1 MTNQTQIATLASPAA
16 RPPVGMTPVLTRR
29 QKAAIV
35 VQFILN
41 EGAEVALTT
50 LPDDLQATLTQQ
62 LGDMHYVHTDTLNE
76 VLTEF
81 ADELGGV
88 GLSFPKGIAGALSAL
103 DGKISAQTAQRLR
116 KEAGVRQAGDPW
128 ARIARLSADELRRM
142 LEAESTEVAAVALSK
157 IDVTRAAEVLG
168 KLPGAQA
175 RLIAYAV
182 SQTGAVTPDAV
193 DRIGLSLASQLDN
206 KPERA
211 FNAAPENRVGAI
223 LNVSPSLTR
232 DDVLSGLDETDSVFA
247 QAVRKAIF
255 TFSDIPTRIAA
266 LDVPRILRDAD
277 GDAMVTA
284 LAFAATT
291 GQDEARDHML
301 ENLGKRMSEQIREQI
316 EERGTPKRKDG
327 EAAMNTVVAGILSLV
342 EAGEITLVQ
351 PDEEE

>member
-1 MTNQTQIATLASPAA
+1 MTNQTQIATLTPPAA
-16 RPPVGMTPVLTRR
+16 IPPAVTGPILTRR

-41 EGAEVALTT
+41 EGADVALTT
-50 LPDDLQATLTQQ
+50 LPEDLQASLTQQ
-62 LGDMHYVHTDTLNE
+62 LGAMRYVQTDTLNE
-76 VLTEF
+76 VLREF

-128 ARIARLSADELRRM
+128 TRIAALSADELAKM

-157 IDVTRAAEVLG
+157 IDVTRAAEVLS

-182 SQTGAVTPDAV
+182 SQTGSVTPDAV
-193 DRIGLSLASQLDN
+193 DRIGLSLASQIDN

-211 FNAAPENRVGAI
+211 FDAAPENRVGAI
-223 LNVSPSLTR
+223 LNVSLSMTR
-232 DDVLSGLDETDSVFA
+232 DDVLSGLDEADSAFA

-255 TFSDIPTRIAA
+255 TFADIPAKIAP
-266 LDVPRILRDAD
+266 LDVPRILRDTDAD
-277 GDAMVTA
+277 AVTTA
-284 LAFAATT
+284 LAFAASC
-291 GQDEARDHML
+291 GMEAARDHL
-301 ENLGKRMSEQIREQI
+301 LDNLGKRMSEQLREQI

-327 EAAMNTVVAGILSLV
+327 EEAMNAVVASVLGLAS
-342 EAGEITLVQ
+342 AGDITLIQ
-351 PDEEE
+351 SEEEG